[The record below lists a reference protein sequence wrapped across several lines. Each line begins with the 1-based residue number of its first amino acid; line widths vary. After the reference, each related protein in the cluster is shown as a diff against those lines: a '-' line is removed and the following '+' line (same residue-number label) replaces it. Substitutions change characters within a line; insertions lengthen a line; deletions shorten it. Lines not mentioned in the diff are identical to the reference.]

1 MNQVASDRLLTDKTV
16 AEKLGV
22 SVSTVWRWAR
32 EGSIPKPVKLGKN
45 TSRWK
50 ESSIQSFLAQA

>member
-1 MNQVASDRLLTDKTV
+1 MNQVASDHLLTAKAV

-22 SVSTVWRWAR
+22 SESTVWRWAR
-32 EGSIPKPVKLGKN
+32 EGIMPKPVKLGKN

-50 ESSIQSFLAQA
+50 ESSIQTFLAQA